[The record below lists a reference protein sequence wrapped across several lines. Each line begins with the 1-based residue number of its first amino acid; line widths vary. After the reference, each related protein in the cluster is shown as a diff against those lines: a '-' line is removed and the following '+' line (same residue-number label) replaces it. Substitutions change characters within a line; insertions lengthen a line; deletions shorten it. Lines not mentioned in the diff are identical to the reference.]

1 MFIENKKI
9 LDCTFR
15 DGGYYTNWI
24 FKKDVLE
31 DYLKL
36 SDTGICDIV
45 EIGLRTIKSG
55 TYLGPFA
62 YSTFD
67 YFSHC
72 RDYKNIEFST
82 LINWSD
88 ISNSFN
94 DFVNLF
100 PGVDIDFVSI
110 VRIVIKSI
118 DIPEVEK
125 YIKFLKD
132 RGYKVCINIQNCD
145 QLISANKEYLSE
157 KISFLNP
164 DIFYLADTNGCLNPS
179 QTKNLI
185 EFIALISDKPIG
197 VHFHNNQGLAYAN
210 ALQAIESGA
219 SYIDS
224 TLTGIGR
231 GAGNTQT
238 EFLTY
243 FLKDLSLD
251 QVIKISEIIEKYFLP
266 LKKEYLWGEN
276 YFYFL
281 SGSHNQSASLMHN
294 LINNKA
300 YSEKS
305 LIKLA
310 TSSQNDSISTLIR
323 QHESNNNN
331 YLMNKPEAIIIANG
345 QDWLIERNQI
355 IEYLKTN
362 DLETLHINYP
372 KEKNILPLIKGFC
385 SCDPIKIINDYKLY
399 SKSKKTPLICP
410 LNVLEKLEIDQK
422 EMNIIDYSCKVVSN
436 KLEININECTIP
448 SVQSLCYC
456 LVYLYSKG
464 YKNILLVGVQGFK
477 DEKKNY
483 EAISFL
489 NLINIQY
496 PDLQITSIS
505 KNCLGIKSKSIFEIR
520 NL

>member
-1 MFIENKKI
+1 MLRENKRI

-15 DGGYYTNWI
+15 DGGYYTNWT
-24 FKKDVLE
+24 FNEDFLN

-36 SDTGICDIV
+36 TNTGICDIV
-45 EIGLRTIKSG
+45 EIGLRTVKSSS
-55 TYLGPFA
+55 YLGPFA
-62 YSTFD
+62 YSAFD
-67 YFSHC
+67 YFNNC

-88 ISNSFN
+88 ISNSIQ

-100 PGVDIDFVSI
+100 PGVDKDFVSI

-118 DIPEVEK
+118 EITEVQK
-125 YIKFLKD
+125 YIVLLKE
-132 RGYKVCINIQNCD
+132 RGYKVCLNIQNCD
-145 QLISANKEYLSE
+145 QLIFANKDYINE

-185 EFIALISDKPIG
+185 EFISLLIDKPIG

-238 EFLTY
+238 EFLSH

-251 QVIKISEIIEKYFLP
+251 QIVAISEIIEKYFSP
-266 LKKEYLWGEN
+266 LKKKYLWGEN
-276 YFYFL
+276 YFYYL
-281 SGSHNQSASLMHN
+281 SGLHNQSASLMHN

-305 LIKLA
+305 LLKLA
-310 TSSQNDSISTLIR
+310 TSNQNDSISTLVN
-323 QHESNNNN
+323 QNESSNN
-331 YLMNKPEAIIIANG
+331 YLVNKPEAIIIANG
-345 QDWLIERNQI
+345 KDWLIEKNQI
-355 IEYLKTN
+355 FDYLKTN

-372 KEKNILPLIKGFC
+372 EGNYTLPFIKGFC
-385 SCDPIKIINDYKLY
+385 SCDPIKIINDYKSY
-399 SKSKKTPLICP
+399 SQSKKIPLICP
-410 LNVLEKLEIDQK
+410 VKTVERLDIDQK
-422 EMNIIDYSCKVVSN
+422 RINIIDYGCKFISN
-436 KLEININECTIP
+436 KLEINNNECTIP
-448 SVQSLCYC
+448 SVQSLGYC

-464 YKNILLVGVQGFK
+464 YKNILLIGVQGFN

-489 NLINIQY
+489 NLINIKF
-496 PDLQITSIS
+496 PDLKITSIS